1 MGKKRMLAAALCA
14 AAVASLSA
22 GPALAGE
29 ITGNG
34 KWIAGTEEAPLN
46 GKSECAYSGRNDENV
61 IGDTSAPR
69 EQSWGQ
75 LVAEVG
81 PMGGGPGFA
90 CNPSGA
96 RG

>member
-22 GPALAGE
+22 GPALGGE
-29 ITGNG
+29 ITGKG

-46 GKSECAYSGRNDENV
+46 GKSECAYSGLNDENV
-61 IGDTSAPR
+61 LGDTSAPR
-69 EQSWGQ
+69 AQSWGQ
-75 LVAEVG
+75 LVAEEG

-90 CNPSGA
+90 CNPTGV

>member
-1 MGKKRMLAAALCA
+1 MGKKRMLVAALCA
-14 AAVASLSA
+14 AAAASLSA

-46 GKSECAYSGRNDENV
+46 GKSECAYSGQNDEHV
-61 IGDTSAPR
+61 LGDESAAR
-69 EQSWGQ
+69 AQSWGQ
-75 LVAEVG
+75 LVAEAG

-90 CNPSGA
+90 CNPARASG
-96 RG
+96 